1 LTNVSG
7 EVKNG
12 RNIYKFTRKLSTGD
26 CRDIEIVKG
35 KSLFI
40 TYALGAMK
48 SNGKFNHHSKY
59 GSVE

>member
-1 LTNVSG
+1 MTNVSG

-48 SNGKFNHHSKY
+48 SNG
-59 GSVE
+59 